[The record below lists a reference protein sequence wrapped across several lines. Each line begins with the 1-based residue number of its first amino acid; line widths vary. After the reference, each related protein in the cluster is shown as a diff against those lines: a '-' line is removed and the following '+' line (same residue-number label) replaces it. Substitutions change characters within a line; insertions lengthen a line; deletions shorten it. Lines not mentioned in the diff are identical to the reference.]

1 MHPVKRAA
9 TKAEEKAIDR
19 VRRICLG
26 LPETTEKLAWG
37 EPTFRAGKVFAMMD
51 THHHGA
57 GHVAVCMP
65 AAFGVQE
72 ALTAADP
79 ERYFVPPYVGVRGWI
94 GARIDRSPEWGA
106 IEGLLKDAYRL
117 IAPPRLVALL
127 DGDPSTGKRRTRSRR
142 R

>member
-1 MHPVKRAA
+1 MHPTKRAS
-9 TKAEEKAIDR
+9 TKAEEKAIYR

-26 LPETTEKLAWG
+26 LPEATEKLAWG

-72 ALTAADP
+72 ALVAADP
-79 ERYFVPPYVGVRGWI
+79 ARYFVPPYVGVHGWI
-94 GARIDRSPEWGA
+94 GARIDRAPQWGA
-106 IEGLLKDAYRL
+106 IESLLKDAYRL

-127 DGDPSTGKRRTRSRR
+127 DGEDARRTRRTRSRR

>member
-1 MHPVKRAA
+1 MHPIKRAT
-9 TKAEEKAIDR
+9 TKGEQKAIDR
-19 VRRICLG
+19 VRCICLG
-26 LPETTEKLAWG
+26 LPEASEKLAWG

-72 ALTAADP
+72 TLVAADP
-79 ERYFVPPYVGVRGWI
+79 EHYFVPPYVGGQGWI
-94 GARIDRSPEWGA
+94 GARIDRAPDWGA
-106 IEGLLKDAYRL
+106 IESLLKDAYRL
-117 IAPPRLVALL
+117 IAPPRLLALL
-127 DGDPSTGKRRTRSRR
+127 DGEDSRRTRPTRSRR